1 MLQVLGK
8 SQNVEGLN
16 MQMVS
21 EMYFWALQLDA

>member
-8 SQNVEGLN
+8 TQNVQSLN
-16 MQMVS
+16 VQIVS